1 MRAASILGSAK
12 DAGRTSRS
20 FFEDS
25 KPAGRGRLQRAL
37 RALGCLAI
45 FLEGLPAFFH
55 LRLSGKRNWR
65 ALWAQWI
72 SQRFLKMIDCSVRVS
87 GEIPAQGL
95 VVCNHLSYVDILV
108 ILALCPATFVA
119 KSEVRRWP
127 FFGLLTSMAGTIFVE
142 RDRRV
147 AISAPLTAMVGTLKA
162 RRPVVL
168 FPEGT
173 SSGGATVLPFRSA
186 LLEAASLAR
195 VAVTPVA
202 IDYDLEE
209 GRVADEIC
217 YWRDMVFG
225 SHFWNLLGK
234 RGLTATLRFGAP
246 QPPTAGRKE
255 LARAL
260 RLDVVQLRSSRVG
273 PDLTL

>member
-1 MRAASILGSAK
+1 M
-12 DAGRTSRS
+12 
-20 FFEDS
+20 
-25 KPAGRGRLQRAL
+25 
-37 RALGCLAI
+37 
-45 FLEGLPAFFH
+45 
-55 LRLSGKRNWR
+55 
-65 ALWAQWI
+65 
-72 SQRFLKMIDCSVRVS
+72 RVS

-95 VVCNHLSYVDILV
+95 VVCNHLSYIDILV
-108 ILALCPATFVA
+108 ILSVHPATFVA

-147 AISAPLTAMVGTLKA
+147 AISAPLGAMVRTLKA
-162 RRPVVL
+162 GQPVVL

-173 SSGGATVLPFRSA
+173 SSDGATILPFRTA

-202 IDYDLEE
+202 IDYNIEE

-234 RGLTATLRFGAP
+234 QGLSATLRFGAP
-246 QPPTAGRKE
+246 QFPTARRKE

-260 RLDVVQLRSSRVG
+260 RLDIAQLRSSRLG
-273 PDLTL
+273 SELSRQILRPLTR